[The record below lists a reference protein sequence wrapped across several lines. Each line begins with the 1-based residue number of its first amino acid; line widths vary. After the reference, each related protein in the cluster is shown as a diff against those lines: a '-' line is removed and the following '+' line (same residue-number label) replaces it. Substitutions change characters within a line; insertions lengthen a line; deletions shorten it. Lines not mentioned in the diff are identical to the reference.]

1 MRNTEIIPNT
11 PVPFKRTNRPA
22 RGLTMTNGDAGKV
35 LPVRME
41 PIEREASAS
50 GTVGMSLQM
59 AETPEPIAN
68 AVHAKAC
75 TYFVPY
81 LAFGQFDG
89 SLERL
94 NRSYAGENDIG
105 DTSPLPFFEIN
116 KFFRHDTGVV
126 QTSSYADTW
135 DTNDSAFLSYS
146 SAPIFYQT
154 LGIHTEASNLNC
166 SYVQAYN
173 AVINHRRKARS
184 PQFAVEG
191 KIRNEFDH
199 RLAECFWPNSGNS
212 HIVADYD
219 EKLIAGEVN
228 LQGLTFKANIVAN
241 NIMDQYGGIT
251 VPGTPD
257 SNQNYAPS
265 MAGSDITHDG
275 TEYILDEIWAELTSG
290 GNATM
295 NLADIELAK
304 NLASFAKLRSAY
316 SGRTDEWI
324 IDMLMQG
331 IEMPM
336 EMLKDPLLVGQ
347 SSGVFNMAQRFASDA
362 GNLDDSVTRG
372 ICNLNYRVN
381 MPRTSVGGI
390 LVTTVEI
397 APEQIWE
404 RKKDYFLYTTS
415 ANQLPNAL
423 KDNLSILGGQ
433 HAVQVKKDHLD
444 VNHSTPDAVLGF
456 APLNHE
462 WRRDHIN
469 LGGKLYRP
477 ADDAYSQ
484 DRARVW
490 SNEVTDPNLSTDAY
504 LCTNLHKK
512 VFSDQTSE
520 AFEITA
526 MQDLSV
532 NTNIQFGDAL
542 IETDASS
549 DYEAI
554 ETLVNG

>member
-1 MRNTEIIPNT
+1 
-11 PVPFKRTNRPA
+11 
-22 RGLTMTNGDAGKV
+22 MTNGDAGKV

-50 GTVGMSLQM
+50 GRVGMSLLM

-105 DTSPLPFFEIN
+105 ESSPLPFFKIN
-116 KFFRHDTGVV
+116 QIWNG
-126 QTSSYADTW
+126 SSVNDDSAGNASGW
-135 DTNDSAFLSYS
+135 DTATSLGRDE
-146 SAPIFYQT
+146 FYKT
-154 LGIHTEASNLNC
+154 LGLHFQTTQLNM

-173 AVINHRRKARS
+173 AVVNHRRKARS
-184 PQFAVEG
+184 PAFAVEN

-228 LQGLTFKANIVAN
+228 LKGLTFKAPIR
-241 NIMDQYGGIT
+241 
-251 VPGTPD
+251 
-257 SNQNYAPS
+257 SQNYHDTYAPS
-265 MAGSDITHDG
+265 QNGVPDNIGSNTNPDG
-275 TEYILDEIWAELTSG
+275 DTINPTYAFDEVWAELTSG
-290 GNATM
+290 GSATM

-304 NLASFAKLRSAY
+304 NLASFAKLRAAY
-316 SGRTDEWI
+316 SGRSDDWI
-324 IDMLMQG
+324 IDLLMQG
-331 IEMPM
+331 ITMPL
-336 EMLKDPLLVGQ
+336 EMLKDPMLVGQ
-347 SSGVFNMAQRFASDA
+347 ASGVFSMAQRFASDA

-415 ANQLPNAL
+415 ADQLPNAL

-462 WRRDHIN
+462 WRRDNIN

-477 ADDAYSQ
+477 ANDAYSQ

-490 SNEVTDPNLSTDAY
+490 SNEVTDPSLSTDAY

-526 MQDLSV
+526 MQELSV

-542 IETDASS
+542 IETDATS

-554 ETLVNG
+554 EELVNG

>member
-11 PVPFKRTNRPA
+11 PVPFRRSNRPA

-35 LPVRME
+35 LPIRFE
-41 PIEREASAS
+41 PVAREESAS
-50 GTVGMSLQM
+50 GRVGMTIQM

-105 DTSPLPFFEIN
+105 SSSPLPFFETN
-116 KFFRHDTGVV
+116 KFWNGASVSVISNGHDF
-126 QTSSYADTW
+126 DTR
-135 DTNDSAFLSYS
+135 THNGLGE
-146 SAPIFYQT
+146 FYQT
-154 LGIHTEASNLNC
+154 LGIHTAATNLNN

-173 AVINHRRKARS
+173 AVVNHRRKARS
-184 PQFAVEG
+184 PAFAQEN

-199 RLAECFWPNSGNS
+199 TLAECFWPYSGNS

-219 EKLIAGEVN
+219 EKLIAGEIT
-228 LQGLTFKANIVAN
+228 LSGLTFQAPVTSSRWAYGTTGYTPSTANPSPGYTYAVAA
-241 NIMDQYGGIT
+241 D
-251 VPGTPD
+251 
-257 SNQNYAPS
+257 
-265 MAGSDITHDG
+265 GSQMTEDG
-275 TEYILDEIWAELTSG
+275 ARVIWDDVYAELTNSG
-290 GNATM
+290 TTVL
-295 NLADIELAK
+295 NLADIEMAK

-316 SGRTDEWI
+316 SGRSDDWI

-331 IEMPM
+331 FSMPL
-336 EMLKDPLLVGQ
+336 EFLKDPLLVGQ
-347 SSGVFNMAQRFASDA
+347 ASGVFDMAQRFASDA

-372 ICNLNYRVN
+372 MCNLNYRVN
-381 MPRTSVGGI
+381 MPRTTVGGI

-415 ANQLPNAL
+415 ADEMPNAL
-423 KDNLSILGGQ
+423 KDNLAILGGQ
-433 HAVQVKKDHLD
+433 HAVQVKKEHLD

-477 ADDAYSQ
+477 ADDSYSQ

-490 SNEVTDPNLSTDAY
+490 SNEVIDPSLSTDAY

-512 VFSDQTSE
+512 VFSDQVSE
-520 AFEITA
+520 AFEISA

-542 IETDASS
+542 IETDATS

-554 ETLVNG
+554 EELANS

>member
-1 MRNTEIIPNT
+1 MRNTEIIPNS

-22 RGLTMTNGDAGKV
+22 RGLTMTHGDAGKV

-50 GTVGMSLQM
+50 GRVGLSLQM

-68 AVHAKAC
+68 AVHAKSC
-75 TYFVPY
+75 TYFVPF

-105 DTSPLPFFEIN
+105 ETSPLAFFQTN
-116 KFFRHDTGVV
+116 KYYNGSTEVTLSDFAAQDTAGANGVS
-126 QTSSYADTW
+126 T
-135 DTNDSAFLSYS
+135 
-146 SAPIFYQT
+146 FYKT
-154 LGIHTEASNLNC
+154 LGIHTQAATVNST
-166 SYVQAYN
+166 YVQAYN

-184 PQFAVEG
+184 PAFADEN

-199 RLAECFWPNSGNS
+199 NLAECFWPNSGNS

-219 EKLIAGEVN
+219 EKLISGEIN
-228 LQGLTFKANIVAN
+228 LAGLTFQAPITSSRWSYGTTGYTPSTANPSNGYTYGVAA
-241 NIMDQYGGIT
+241 D
-251 VPGTPD
+251 
-257 SNQNYAPS
+257 
-265 MAGSDITHDG
+265 GSQMTEDG
-275 TEYILDEIWAELTSG
+275 ARVIWEDVFAELTNG
-290 GNATM
+290 GSATM

-316 SGRTDEWI
+316 SGRSDEWI

-331 IEMPM
+331 ISMPL

-347 SSGVFNMAQRFASDA
+347 ASGVFNMAQRFASDA

-415 ANQLPNAL
+415 ADQLPNAL

-462 WRRDHIN
+462 WRRDQIN
-469 LGGKLYRP
+469 LGGRLYRP
-477 ADDAYSQ
+477 ANDAYSQ

-490 SNEVTDPNLSTDAY
+490 SNEVTDPSLSTDAY

-542 IETDASS
+542 IETDATS
-549 DYEAI
+549 DYESI
-554 ETLVNG
+554 EDLVNG

>member
-11 PVPFKRTNRPA
+11 PVPFKRSNRPA
-22 RGLTMTNGDAGKV
+22 RGLTMTNGEAGKV
-35 LPVRME
+35 LPVRLE

-50 GTVGMSLQM
+50 GRVGMSLQM

-94 NRSYAGENDIG
+94 NRSYAGQNDIG
-105 DTSPLPFFEIN
+105 ESSPLPFFETN
-116 KFFRHDTGVV
+116 KFFHLDTQSVAAMSVSTAQQADTDTGAGGGPLA
-126 QTSSYADTW
+126 T
-135 DTNDSAFLSYS
+135 
-146 SAPIFYQT
+146 FYQT
-154 LGIHTEASNLNC
+154 LGVHTQTSTLNM

-173 AVINHRRKARS
+173 AVVNHRRKARS
-184 PQFAVEG
+184 PAFATEN

-199 RLAECFWPNSGNS
+199 SLAECFWPNSGNS

-228 LQGLTFKANIVAN
+228 LKGLTFKAPIR
-241 NIMDQYGGIT
+241 
-251 VPGTPD
+251 
-257 SNQNYAPS
+257 SQNYHDTYAPS
-265 MAGSDITHDG
+265 QTGVPDNIGSSTNPDG
-275 TEYILDEIWAELTSG
+275 DTINPTYAFDEVWAELTSG
-290 GNATM
+290 GSATM

-316 SGRTDEWI
+316 SGRSDEWI

-331 IEMPM
+331 ISMPL

-347 SSGVFNMAQRFASDA
+347 ASGVFNMAQRFASDA

-381 MPRTSVGGI
+381 MPKTSVGGI

-415 ANQLPNAL
+415 ADQLPNAL

-462 WRRDHIN
+462 WRRDNIN
-469 LGGKLYRP
+469 LGGRLYRP

-542 IETDASS
+542 IETDATS

-554 ETLVNG
+554 EALVND

>member
-11 PVPFKRTNRPA
+11 AVPFKRTNRPA

-41 PIEREASAS
+41 PIARGESAS
-50 GTVGMSLQM
+50 GRVGVSLQM

-105 DTSPLPFFEIN
+105 SNSPLPFFEVN
-116 KFFRHDTGVV
+116 KYYDPSTDTVGSTVS
-126 QTSSYADTW
+126 TAMDTIVTGNW
-135 DTNDSAFLSYS
+135 YWWRAQ
-146 SAPIFYQT
+146 FYQT
-154 LGIHTEASNLNC
+154 LGLHFEKPMNNAYL
-166 SYVQAYN
+166 QAYN
-173 AVINHRRKARS
+173 CVVNHRRKARS

-191 KIRNEFDH
+191 KIRNEFDA

-228 LQGLTFKANIVAN
+228 LKGLTFKANLVAN

-251 VPGTPD
+251 TAGSPD

-265 MAGSDITHDG
+265 MAGIDISHDG

-331 IEMPM
+331 IEMPL

-415 ANQLPNAL
+415 ADQLPNAL

-444 VNHSTPDAVLGF
+444 VNHSTPDALLGF

-462 WRRDHIN
+462 WRRDNIN

-542 IETDASS
+542 IETDATS

>member
-1 MRNTEIIPNT
+1 
-11 PVPFKRTNRPA
+11 
-22 RGLTMTNGDAGKV
+22 
-35 LPVRME
+35 
-41 PIEREASAS
+41 
-50 GTVGMSLQM
+50 
-59 AETPEPIAN
+59 
-68 AVHAKAC
+68 
-75 TYFVPY
+75 VPY

-105 DTSPLPFFEIN
+105 ETSPLPFFETN
-116 KFFRHDTGVV
+116 KYYDPATDSVG
-126 QTSSYADTW
+126 QATSSSNFDDYVVSPW
-135 DTNDSAFLSYS
+135 DVNRAN
-146 SAPIFYQT
+146 FYQT
-154 LGIHTEASNLNC
+154 LGLHTQATTINS

-184 PQFAVEG
+184 PAFAAEN

-228 LQGLTFKANIVAN
+228 LKGLTFKAPIR
-241 NIMDQYGGIT
+241 
-251 VPGTPD
+251 
-257 SNQNYAPS
+257 SQNYHDTYAPS
-265 MAGSDITHDG
+265 QNGVPDNIGSNTNPDG
-275 TEYILDEIWAELTSG
+275 DTINPTYAFDEVWAELTSG
-290 GNATM
+290 GSATM

-316 SGRTDEWI
+316 SGRSDEWI

-331 IEMPM
+331 ISMPL

-397 APEQIWE
+397 APEQVWE

-415 ANQLPNAL
+415 ADELPNAL

-477 ADDAYSQ
+477 ADDAYTQ

-490 SNEVTDPNLSTDAY
+490 SNEVSSPNLSTDFY

-542 IETDASS
+542 IETDATS
-549 DYEAI
+549 DYDAI

>member
-11 PVPFKRTNRPA
+11 PVPFRRTNRPA

-50 GTVGMSLQM
+50 GRVGMSLQM

-105 DTSPLPFFEIN
+105 ETSPLPFFETN
-116 KFFRHDTGVV
+116 RYYNGSTAPTLSDFSAQDTVGGNGVSTFFR
-126 QTSSYADTW
+126 
-135 DTNDSAFLSYS
+135 
-146 SAPIFYQT
+146 T
-154 LGIHTEASNLNC
+154 LGIHTQATTVNNA
-166 SYVQAYN
+166 YVQAYN
-173 AVINHRRKARS
+173 AVVNHRRQARS
-184 PQFAVEG
+184 PAFADAN

-199 RLAECFWPNSGNS
+199 NLAECFWPNSGNS
-212 HIVADYD
+212 HIVSDYD
-219 EKLIAGEVN
+219 EKLIAGEIN
-228 LQGLTFKANIVAN
+228 LSGLTFQAPITSSRWSYGTTGYTPASSNPSAGYTYGVAA
-241 NIMDQYGGIT
+241 D
-251 VPGTPD
+251 
-257 SNQNYAPS
+257 
-265 MAGSDITHDG
+265 GSQMTEDG
-275 TEYILDEIWAELTSG
+275 ARVIWDDVFAELTSG
-290 GNATM
+290 GSATM

-316 SGRTDEWI
+316 SGRSDEWI

-331 IEMPM
+331 ISMPL
-336 EMLKDPLLVGQ
+336 EMLKDPLLIGQ
-347 SSGVFNMAQRFASDA
+347 ASGVFNMAQRFASDA

-381 MPRTSVGGI
+381 MPKTSVGGI
-390 LVTTVEI
+390 MVTTVEI

-415 ANQLPNAL
+415 ADQFPNAL

-462 WRRDHIN
+462 WRRDNIN

-477 ADDAYSQ
+477 ANDAYTQ

-490 SNEVTDPNLSTDAY
+490 SNEVTDPSLSTDAY

-512 VFSDQTSE
+512 VFSDQVSE

-526 MQDLSV
+526 MQDLNV

-542 IETDASS
+542 IETDATS
-549 DYEAI
+549 DYEAL
-554 ETLVNG
+554 ETLANS